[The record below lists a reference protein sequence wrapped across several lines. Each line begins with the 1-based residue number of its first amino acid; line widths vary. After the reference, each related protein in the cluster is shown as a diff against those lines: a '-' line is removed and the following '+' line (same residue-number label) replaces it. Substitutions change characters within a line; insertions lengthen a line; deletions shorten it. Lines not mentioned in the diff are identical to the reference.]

1 MHLHSFKSPRE
12 QLRGLFFF
20 YIGFKKIQL
29 IKSVLILFIACFLAY
44 LPFSRTPDYFD
55 SDTTPALIELQGD
68 SVFAVFKES
77 GKRYKVSLDQKT
89 FQSKMGS
96 RIEIRYELSAPEH
109 AKINQLIGYWVEPK
123 EILGAVCILLVLLI
137 AAYATTHRPDPAS
150 LKEQVE
156 FKKEDSGKY
165 V

>member
-1 MHLHSFKSPRE
+1 
-12 QLRGLFFF
+12 
-20 YIGFKKIQL
+20 
-29 IKSVLILFIACFLAY
+29 
-44 LPFSRTPDYFD
+44 
-55 SDTTPALIELQGD
+55 
-68 SVFAVFKES
+68 
-77 GKRYKVSLDQKT
+77 LDQKT

-109 AKINQLIGYWVEPK
+109 AKVNQIIGYWLETK
-123 EILGAVCILLVLLI
+123 ELLGAMGILFVLLI

-156 FKKEDSGKY
+156 FKKEDTGKY

>member
-1 MHLHSFKSPRE
+1 M
-12 QLRGLFFF
+12 
-20 YIGFKKIQL
+20 
-29 IKSVLILFIACFLAY
+29 IKSVLILFIACFLTY

-55 SDTTPALIELQGD
+55 SDTTPALIEAKGD
-68 SVFAVFKES
+68 SLFAIFKEA
-77 GKRYKVSLDQKT
+77 GKVYRISIDPKD
-89 FQSKMGS
+89 FQTRIGS

-109 AKINQLIGYWVEPK
+109 AKVNQLIGYWLVPK
-123 EILGAVCILLVLLI
+123 ELLGALSILIVLLI

-150 LKEQVE
+150 LKEQIE